1 MEQLKQ
7 EEKKSKEML
16 DLKITAEQ
24 NLEETEEDYQEMHQR
39 RMTNRDNLIAR
50 QKELS
55 ELRQKKKR
63 LTVESADL
71 LKNNDKLIE
80 ENKKIEDDNVKMQN
94 TIMTLIQRIDVST
107 LLKEIDVEEMRH
119 QANQNISMNE
129 AFEDLIDKWESINKQ
144 KN

>member
-1 MEQLKQ
+1 
-7 EEKKSKEML
+7 ML

-94 TIMTLIQRIDVST
+94 TIMTLI
-107 LLKEIDVEEMRH
+107 
-119 QANQNISMNE
+119 
-129 AFEDLIDKWESINKQ
+129 
-144 KN
+144 